1 MATQVGYKVPQSITN
16 CKLKRMYVSM
26 Q

>member
-1 MATQVGYKVPQSITN
+1 MATQEGYIVPQSITN